1 MRMSWKILAVLGLAL
16 LAGVYGCKHPFV
28 NSGNI
33 YLDQGMLP
41 KAEACYRVAL
51 NDEPNNGEAHF
62 QLAYTLSE
70 MAKKHLAN
78 GEMDSARVKFV
89 SATEHYLKAA
99 AIDSAAWADDA
110 ALNIS
115 SNFARVFNEGAK
127 LLRAGDTDA
136 ALEYYELA
144 YEIDP
149 HGENG
154 PRAELNIV
162 QLKYDKLSGE
172 YRTAQAANDSSAI
185 ARTTQEANDLLTR
198 IDQTLPD
205 VKDSDTKR
213 TFIEVKAALYRM
225 LDRGSE
231 ARALYEQLLEENPD
245 DISLMLNLARSQKE
259 QGDYAGA
266 AAFYQRA
273 LDQIEIAPVINED
286 GRYDYVYAECAR
298 AYFMADEYEKAI
310 DAFTSALDVAQTDI
324 ERIDFYDRI
333 SVSWFQLEKY
343 EKAVEYAQKVIDLDP
358 ENLNAWQIKCRALGR
373 LGRQKDSETA
383 CAKFYEL
390 RDANN

>member
-1 MRMSWKILAVLGLAL
+1 MRMSWKILVVLSLAL
-16 LAGVYGCKHPFV
+16 LAGIYGCKHPFV

-51 NDEPNNGEAHF
+51 HDEPDNGEAHF

-70 MAKKHLAN
+70 MAKKHLAD
-78 GEMDSARVKFV
+78 GQMDSARVKFV
-89 SATEHYLKAA
+89 AATEHYLKAA
-99 AIDSAAWADDA
+99 QIDSAAWADDA
-110 ALNIS
+110 DLNIS

-127 LLRAGDTDA
+127 LLRAGDSDA

-144 YEIDP
+144 YQIDP

-172 YRTAQAANDSSAI
+172 FRTAQTSGDSTAL
-185 ARTTQEANDLLTR
+185 AKATEEAEDLLTR
-198 IDQTLPD
+198 IDKTMPD
-205 VKDSDTKR
+205 VKDPDTKR
-213 TFIEVKAALYRM
+213 TFVEVKAALYRM

-245 DISLMLNLARSQKE
+245 DIGLMLNLARSQKE

-273 LDQIEIAPVINED
+273 IDQIEMAPVINED
-286 GRYDYVYAECAR
+286 GRYDYVYSECAR

-310 DAFTSALDVAQTDI
+310 DAFTMALDVAKTDV
-324 ERIDFYDRI
+324 ERLDFYDRI
-333 SVSWFQLEKY
+333 AVSWFQLEKY
-343 EKAVEYAQKVIDLDP
+343 EKALEYAKKVVDLDP
-358 ENLNAWQIKCRALGR
+358 ENLNGWQIQCRSLSR
-373 LGRQKDSETA
+373 MGRQSESETA
-383 CAKFYEL
+383 CAKFSEL